1 MTSTAIART
10 HNAFRP
16 IQILV
21 ASYLV
26 VSIGTVVAAILMR
39 DDPALVNTAV
49 WIRGSIVVATSIL
62 MWFFVRGAAR
72 GSSKAYLRLRIAS
85 AVMVVAIAVILTV
98 PGPFPL
104 WMKLEQAVCGVV
116 LLVVVIL
123 VNQKSVRASFRRE

>member
-1 MTSTAIART
+1 VTSTAIART
-10 HNAFRP
+10 HNAFRS